1 MESEDVL
8 NKIFGTISDI
18 IAEEE
23 FSNGQTDFYIKN
35 CKVFNEDE
43 ENKHEYMKIFEEYVY
58 IIDQA
63 IDSKLAEQYDQE
75 NIDHFYKT
83 FKEKFENYKEINYDT
98 VEILFNAV
106 DFESFKKTMLRFK
119 DGVTVEKEADR
130 DPSKANLGEAS
141 EEKFYRIVAENH
153 DPKYKWRKTLE
164 MKAGKDYSG

>member
-8 NKIFGTISDI
+8 NKIFSTICEI

-63 IDSKLAEQYDQE
+63 IDSKLAEKYDQE
-75 NIDHFYKT
+75 NIDHF
-83 FKEKFENYKEINYDT
+83 
-98 VEILFNAV
+98 L
-106 DFESFKKTMLRFK
+106 
-119 DGVTVEKEADR
+119 
-130 DPSKANLGEAS
+130 
-141 EEKFYRIVAENH
+141 
-153 DPKYKWRKTLE
+153 
-164 MKAGKDYSG
+164 